1 MKENK
6 FPNGCECFFYPEG
19 TVGALIELLKK
30 EDPNKQVFYVET
42 HYDDYS
48 CGDGYEYNFSQ
59 ISSLDSSSIKG
70 SIALQGEKRWEHDN
84 EVPPNIYSLDD
95 IGTIYVEDDF
105 LLISDNLEWKRDPQ
119 RTYRYR
125 SSEFIYNYKDKQE
138 HSDFKGCVKVVTGH
152 YNFKEV
158 VTEMTVEQAYLWLL
172 ENGFV
177 GEWEDLE

>member
-48 CGDGYEYNFSQ
+48 CGDGISYNFSQ
-59 ISSLDSSSIKG
+59 ITSLNSLSIKD
-70 SIALQGEKRWEHDN
+70 SIALQGDRKWEYEN
-84 EVPPNIYSLDD
+84 EIPPNIYSLDD
-95 IGTIYVEDDF
+95 VGTIYVEDDF
-105 LLISDNLEWKRDPQ
+105 LPISDNLEWKLDPQ
-119 RTYRYR
+119 RIYRYR
-125 SSEFIYNYKDKQE
+125 SSEFICSYKDKEE
-138 HSDFKGCVKVVTGH
+138 HSDFKGYVKVVTGH

-177 GEWEDLE
+177 GEEF